1 MEDEDLFGAS
11 TLAKLGNMK
20 AAKQDAGE
28 DSNGGEYD
36 ESEEEE

>member
-20 AAKQDAGE
+20 AVKQDVDDNS
-28 DSNGGEYD
+28 DSSEYD
-36 ESEEEE
+36 ESAEEE